1 MLVQCNQTEKDMS
14 STPAPTTVPLKPCPS
29 GWMSNGSFCYKMMPQ
44 SKTWTDARASCGS
57 FGSNVDLVSIDS
69 LAENAFVANAVLKNS
84 AFAAWIGLSD
94 RGVLYGKFIAVAIV
108 RFGWNLLPYFVT
120 SCNPSSK
127 HAGC

>member
-1 MLVQCNQTEKDMS
+1 ML
-14 STPAPTTVPLKPCPS
+14 
-29 GWMSNGSFCYKMMPQ
+29 Y

-57 FGSNVDLVSIDS
+57 FGSNVDLVSIHS